1 MLLALDLPLP
11 KQLFA
16 HGFWTVDGR
25 KMSKRDPE
33 TIVEPVEFAQEIAD
47 GAGSDLGVGVDALR
61 YYCLREVTFGSDGDF
76 SREGCFGR
84 YNSDLANGL
93 GNLVNRA
100 LSMLQQYFDGAVP
113 DAQHRVLDLWSAAKN
128 ATARIE
134 NAYEKL
140 EFHHALGEINEI
152 VSHGNRVIEEQKPW
166 AKIKAFRESGD
177 ETSRAEVAALL
188 RELLQ
193 TCAWCS
199 LMIEPVMPHTA
210 QKLRDLLNILNLNW
224 SDATRDDIFLIGHIC
239 HAPQPLFPRLQ
250 LKTAPQTENKKSPK
264 AAKGNAMSENNNGNQ
279 QNETAAREMIVEAN
293 IHNVRTGSEVVSSEA
308 VSNDVAAPIVAEM
321 PADPSKKATIEYED
335 FAKIELRAAR
345 ILEAE
350 RIPKA
355 DKLLKLQVDL
365 GTEKR
370 QILAGIAQQFEPEQL
385 VGKMIVVVANLA
397 PRKMRGLDSEG
408 MLLAASETFDGAPAG
423 LLTIDA
429 DVAPGSIIR

>member
-1 MLLALDLPLP
+1 
-11 KQLFA
+11 
-16 HGFWTVDGR
+16 
-25 KMSKRDPE
+25 
-33 TIVEPVEFAQEIAD
+33 
-47 GAGSDLGVGVDALR
+47 
-61 YYCLREVTFGSDGDF
+61 
-76 SREGCFGR
+76 
-84 YNSDLANGL
+84 
-93 GNLVNRA
+93 
-100 LSMLQQYFDGAVP
+100 
-113 DAQHRVLDLWSAAKN
+113 
-128 ATARIE
+128 
-134 NAYEKL
+134 
-140 EFHHALGEINEI
+140 
-152 VSHGNRVIEEQKPW
+152 
-166 AKIKAFRESGD
+166 
-177 ETSRAEVAALL
+177 
-188 RELLQ
+188 
-193 TCAWCS
+193 
-199 LMIEPVMPHTA
+199 
-210 QKLRDLLNILNLNW
+210 
-224 SDATRDDIFLIGHIC
+224 
-239 HAPQPLFPRLQ
+239 
-250 LKTAPQTENKKSPK
+250 
-264 AAKGNAMSENNNGNQ
+264 MSENNNGNQ

-423 LLTIDA
+423 LLTIDS